1 MTTEIT
7 TILSPAKINI
17 NLKVLSKRSDGYHN
31 IKSRFQLIDLCDEI
45 TFKLTQD
52 KDVIVNLGLSLKIMI
67 RILCMTLP
75 LSLGLL
81 II

>member
-1 MTTEIT
+1 MNTEIT

-17 NLKVLSKRSDGYHN
+17 NLKVLSKRTDGYHN

-52 KDVIVNLGLSLKIMI
+52 KDVIVNLGLELKNNDAKQNF
-67 RILCMTLP
+67 
-75 LSLGLL
+75 
-81 II
+81 